1 MAAVVLKRFLVDGWV
16 VKIDKYPFVISWT
29 SRVERVCDNA
39 IFETGLEAAEYAGEF
54 ITRNIGNP
62 ALVAAFLE
70 KLARIQT
77 ARVPITLAWWY
88 RDLGEVHL
96 KIWSEDEPDDIN
108 AEPDKFV
115 LQLVPT
121 RLQKVTTLKTTTDL

>member
-1 MAAVVLKRFLVDGWV
+1 MAAVVLKRVLVDGWV

-29 SRVERVCDNA
+29 SRVERVCDSA

-62 ALVAAFLE
+62 ALVTVFLE
-70 KLARIQT
+70 KLARIQM

-88 RDLGEVHL
+88 RDLGEEYL
-96 KIWSEDEPDDIN
+96 KIWSEDEPDDSH
-108 AEPDKFV
+108 AQPDKFMIH
-115 LQLVPT
+115 LVPT
-121 RLQKVTTLKTTTDL
+121 RLQKVTTLKTTTA